1 MYYNEEHIFQL
12 ILEKLSG
19 EISPENLDYLNKAA
33 AADPSVRRCLD
44 EMEDALEAAGPGFM
58 TDVYNEMA
66 WGKVLSLLE
75 VDQQDGQKQ
84 EEPVVGP
91 GAGEAGEE
99 PLETAGV
106 TGGLEEPV
114 VNSDA
119 GEVWEEPVVN
129 SSAAEIRKEPLV
141 ISVASDVPEEPLEQL
156 RPVKQPVSKLWLA
169 AASLLMLI
177 SIGLFSLLSVNK
189 RPSNAVMAGT
199 ATTGMIKLLLDNGD
213 TISLPENNSED
224 IAARQAKLHPVP
236 GQLTFTPT
244 GNANGWNTLL
254 VPTGRDYRV
263 VLADGSQVHLNA
275 FSRLRFPFAFN
286 GSTREV
292 YLEGEAYF
300 NIAPDPRHPFIVHT
314 GAIDTKVLGTAFNV
328 NAYTD
333 SLIVTSLVQGSV
345 STTRSQES
353 AVLLKPGMETVYAAG
368 HSQIVRAFDENITL
382 GWRKGEYTYY
392 NQPLSAIDAVIR
404 HWYGKT
410 LVLADTTLK
419 YKMLTGVIERDHPVT
434 EFLDGLKKTSGI
446 AYHITAEKIYLSTNN

>member
-1 MYYNEEHIFQL
+1 MIHNEEHIFQL

-19 EISPENLDYLNKAA
+19 EISQENLDYLNKVAGE
-33 AADPSVRRCLD
+33 DPSVQRCLD
-44 EMEDALEAAGPGFM
+44 EMEDALNAAGPGFM

-66 WGKVLSLLE
+66 WGKVLSLLDA
-75 VDQQDGQKQ
+75 DQMDGQQQGRHKEEGHFQ
-84 EEPVVGP
+84 EEHLHGEHVQEEHVQEELKAGAPSSSEIPAPAVIPEEPV
-91 GAGEAGEE
+91 
-99 PLETAGV
+99 
-106 TGGLEEPV
+106 
-114 VNSDA
+114 
-119 GEVWEEPVVN
+119 
-129 SSAAEIRKEPLV
+129 
-141 ISVASDVPEEPLEQL
+141 EQV
-156 RPVKQPVSKLWLA
+156 RIVKKSPSKIWLA
-169 AASLLMLI
+169 AASLLVLVPV
-177 SIGLFSLLSVNK
+177 GLFFLLSAQKNGS
-189 RPSNAVMAGT
+189 PASFASNSLNE
-199 ATTGMIKLLLDNGD
+199 GMIKLLLENGD
-213 TISLPENNSED
+213 TIGLPENNSAD
-224 IAARQAKLHPVP
+224 IAAQQVKLHPVP

-300 NIAPDPRHPFIVHT
+300 NIAPDPLHPFIVHT
-314 GAIDTKVLGTAFNV
+314 GTITTKVLGTAFNV

-333 SLIVTSLVQGSV
+333 SMVVTSLVQGSV
-345 STTRSQES
+345 STTRSQE
-353 AVLLKPGMETVYAAG
+353 AVVLLKPGMETVYASG

-392 NQPLSAIDAVIR
+392 NQPLSSIDAVIR

-410 LVLADTTLK
+410 LVFEDTTLTT
-419 YKMLTGVIERDHPVT
+419 KMLTGVIERDHPIT

-446 AYHITAEKIYLSTNN
+446 AYQITAEKIYLSSNN